1 MDEECLRM
9 KIFEIGETENVR
21 LLGFDVLM
29 IEICMSKEAAAYH
42 LPFLLFVR
50 SKRLKLRFETG
61 NRLFVEISTATKAES
76 STGDENLI
84 CQ

>member
-29 IEICMSKEAAAYH
+29 IEICMSKEAAAYYY
-42 LPFLLFVR
+42 V
-50 SKRLKLRFETG
+50 SKR
-61 NRLFVEISTATKAES
+61 EIVYLSRSQRRQRRKVQQEMR
-76 STGDENLI
+76 I
-84 CQ
+84 